1 MIYKKGT
8 APATSEGDRVTSAE
22 VIVDYITLSNREY
35 MALVS
40 DSAMV
45 WTAKNILATTSSS
58 YDVATMMRAV
68 FGVPAP
74 EED

>member
-8 APATSEGDRVTSAE
+8 APATSEGDSVTSAE
-22 VIVDYITLSNREY
+22 VMTDYIMLSHQKY
-35 MALVS
+35 MDLVC

-58 YDVATMMRAV
+58 YDVAIMMRAV

-74 EED
+74 EDD